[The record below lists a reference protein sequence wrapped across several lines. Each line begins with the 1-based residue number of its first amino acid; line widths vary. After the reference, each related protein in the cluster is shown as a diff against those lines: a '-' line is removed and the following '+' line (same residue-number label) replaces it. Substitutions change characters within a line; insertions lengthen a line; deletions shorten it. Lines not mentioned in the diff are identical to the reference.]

1 MKADA
6 YSEPSQTS
14 KMELFANIVN
24 GLQLLLK
31 IFAERSIFD
40 IYGFCEY
47 APERTLVII
56 VSHLEAF
63 IAVFMTCKRPSKP
76 SWSIVICMK
85 ATKTQLSFCRN
96 LLEPCDFGN
105 CCLTI
110 KNNANIWPID
120 ELLTILNLLYWMEGT
135 LMKLGR
141 WWSDVFH

>member
-47 APERTLVII
+47 APERTLIII

-63 IAVFMTCKRPSKP
+63 ITVFMTLQETFKTFLRHCKLHESNQD
-76 SWSIVICMK
+76 SIIF
-85 ATKTQLSFCRN
+85 L
-96 LLEPCDFGN
+96 
-105 CCLTI
+105 
-110 KNNANIWPID
+110 
-120 ELLTILNLLYWMEGT
+120 
-135 LMKLGR
+135 
-141 WWSDVFH
+141 